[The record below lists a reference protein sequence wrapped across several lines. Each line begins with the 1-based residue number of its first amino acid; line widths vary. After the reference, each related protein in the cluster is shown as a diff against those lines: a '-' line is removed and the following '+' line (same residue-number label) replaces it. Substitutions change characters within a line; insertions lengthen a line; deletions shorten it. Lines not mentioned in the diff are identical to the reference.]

1 VVTGSAPIREAVG
14 AGRPSRVAAAT
25 SPAGIWRV
33 HGPDLLD
40 MAEPDRR
47 RITAAFAGWLDQ
59 LPTGLTLLVCSRPC
73 PPPLSA
79 PPVSDAVRSALSQA
93 RLEHL
98 SSELCNSPAH
108 CRSLYLVPE
117 GKSADLG
124 VRLAAELAVRC
135 GLRTVPATRLPLLAE
150 GLWRE
155 GSRSLQVGGRWTASL
170 RLGQLPGV
178 EVQPG
183 WLWALLGIEAD
194 YDLALGIR
202 PRSAVATDR
211 HLRRRLRGLRAQE
224 LAGAGSGVGSDPRL
238 VEAMAAADH
247 LRKVLATGSGRV
259 FEVRLTVSLAAD
271 TDSELAE
278 LSRQLR
284 ARMAALRGSLIPA
297 WFDEVPARLETA
309 APSAAAGTTA
319 RLVDT
324 EELATF
330 WPWLDASS
338 PVEVGQTLLGR
349 HLRTRTL
356 EGLDLRHHPDLVNAN
371 LGVVASSG
379 SGKSYLAGLVGLE
392 AVRMGLRVVVID
404 PENEHRS
411 WVEATGGR
419 YLDLAGE
426 FGCGFNV
433 LELGDRED
441 AALGAV
447 DLVNLLC
454 GPLAP
459 PESGSLMAA
468 LATMLEPGAVPRP
481 VLGDCIGRLGA
492 DPAGR
497 SLADRLRPWVQ
508 GRPGAL
514 FSRSGTGP
522 AVDSVVGL
530 GLRDLP
536 PAWVPATTLLVS
548 RWLWDWAKSEES
560 PKQVIVDEAG
570 LLADNP
576 ALQLLITHLA
586 RRIRKYQGSLM
597 LLTQAAGDLVGGGAG
612 EVVAINCATIMLGGQ
627 GPTGAHRLQRAFA
640 LDDGQRDWLQQA
652 GRGRFLLVSGSRRS
666 PIEVRA
672 PALYHRLLTTRS
684 GAAGELGQRTSGEG
698 EILVQD

>member
-1 VVTGSAPIREAVG
+1 MGRGGRVG
-14 AGRPSRVAAAT
+14 GAAAT

-33 HGPDLLD
+33 RGPDLLD
-40 MAEPDRR
+40 LAEPDRR
-47 RITAAFAGWLDQ
+47 RITAGFAGWLDQ
-59 LPTGLTLLVCSRPC
+59 LPTGLTLLVCSRTC

-79 PPVSDAVRSALSQA
+79 PPMADTVRSALSRA
-93 RLEHL
+93 RLQHL

-117 GKSADLG
+117 GTPADIG
-124 VRLAAELAVRC
+124 EQVAAQMAVRC
-135 GLRTVPATRLPLLAE
+135 SLRTEPATRLPLLAE

-178 EVQPG
+178 EVEPG

-202 PRSAVATDR
+202 PRSAAATDR

-224 LAGAGSGVGSDPRL
+224 LAGVGSGGGSDPRL
-238 VEAMAAADH
+238 VEAMAAADR

-259 FEVRLTVSLAAD
+259 FEVRLTVSVAAD

-297 WFDEVPARLETA
+297 WFDELPARLETA
-309 APSAAAGTTA
+309 APWAAAGTNV

-338 PVEVGQTLLGR
+338 PVEVEQTLLGR
-349 HLRTRTL
+349 HLRTGAL
-356 EGLDLRHHPDLVNAN
+356 EGLDLHHHPDLVNAN

-411 WVEATGGR
+411 WVEATGGQ

-468 LATMLEPGAVPRP
+468 LATVLEPGAVPRP
-481 VLGDCIGRLGA
+481 VLGDCIGRLGV

-514 FSRSGTGP
+514 FSRCGTGP

-652 GRGRFLLVSGSRRS
+652 GRGSFLLVSGSRRS

-672 PALYHRLLTTRS
+672 PELYHRLLTTRS
-684 GAAGELGQRTSGEG
+684 GAVGELVQRTGGGSGNS
-698 EILVQD
+698 VWD

>member
-1 VVTGSAPIREAVG
+1 MVTGSAPIREAVG

-108 CRSLYLVPE
+108 CRSVYLVPE

-271 TDSELAE
+271 TDSELAQ

>member
-1 VVTGSAPIREAVG
+1 
-14 AGRPSRVAAAT
+14 
-25 SPAGIWRV
+25 
-33 HGPDLLD
+33 
-40 MAEPDRR
+40 
-47 RITAAFAGWLDQ
+47 
-59 LPTGLTLLVCSRPC
+59 
-73 PPPLSA
+73 
-79 PPVSDAVRSALSQA
+79 
-93 RLEHL
+93 
-98 SSELCNSPAH
+98 
-108 CRSLYLVPE
+108 
-117 GKSADLG
+117 
-124 VRLAAELAVRC
+124 
-135 GLRTVPATRLPLLAE
+135 
-150 GLWRE
+150 
-155 GSRSLQVGGRWTASL
+155 
-170 RLGQLPGV
+170 
-178 EVQPG
+178 
-183 WLWALLGIEAD
+183 
-194 YDLALGIR
+194 
-202 PRSAVATDR
+202 
-211 HLRRRLRGLRAQE
+211 
-224 LAGAGSGVGSDPRL
+224 
-238 VEAMAAADH
+238 
-247 LRKVLATGSGRV
+247 
-259 FEVRLTVSLAAD
+259 
-271 TDSELAE
+271 
-278 LSRQLR
+278 
-284 ARMAALRGSLIPA
+284 
-297 WFDEVPARLETA
+297 
-309 APSAAAGTTA
+309 
-319 RLVDT
+319 
-324 EELATF
+324 
-330 WPWLDASS
+330 
-338 PVEVGQTLLGR
+338 
-349 HLRTRTL
+349 LRTRAL
-356 EGLDLRHHPDLVNAN
+356 EGLDLHHQPDLVNAN

-419 YLDLAGE
+419 YLDLASE
-426 FGCGFNV
+426 LECGFNV
-433 LELGDRED
+433 LEMGDPED

-459 PESGSLMAA
+459 AESGSLMAA
-468 LATMLEPGAVPRP
+468 LAALLDPGAGPRA
-481 VLGDCIGRLGA
+481 VLGDCLGRLGA

-514 FSRSGTGP
+514 FSRCGSGP

-548 RWLWDWAKSEES
+548 RWLWDWAKSEEC

-570 LLADNP
+570 LLADSP

-652 GRGRFLLVSGSRRS
+652 GRGSFLLVSGSRRS

-672 PALYHRLLTTRS
+672 PELYHRLLTTRS
-684 GAAGELGQRTSGEG
+684 GALGDVVQRTGGGSGNS
-698 EILVQD
+698 VQD